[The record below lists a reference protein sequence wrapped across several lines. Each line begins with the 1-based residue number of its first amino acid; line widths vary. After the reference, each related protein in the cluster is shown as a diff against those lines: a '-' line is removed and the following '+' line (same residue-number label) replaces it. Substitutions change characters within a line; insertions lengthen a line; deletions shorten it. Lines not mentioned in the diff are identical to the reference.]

1 MSFKR
6 ILPLTLLALLLTAC
20 GTLTGIP
27 SHGGGK
33 RFAVEQ
39 ELVTASARAA
49 AKDMDLHHLQGR
61 RVALYVSTMGDQGS
75 GTLTGGRYSIDA
87 LIRGEYLN
95 TPDST
100 TRYTYPS
107 YTTTATTESDGL
119 TGNTSSTSLLNAP
132 SQSRTHTNHNNSRS
146 NIGLNLNG
154 MGDYRNE
161 TLTTN
166 PQDASFLSNIIH
178 TVFFLRGIEI
188 VPPQYAD
195 TDVFV
200 NVDVF
205 GTIRS
210 RTELHLYNAETLK
223 AQTKLEYFAID
234 RNSKALIIAPQSSSY
249 EAQYQE
255 QYALWMGP
263 YKTQKSIQT
272 ADKLMV
278 DFSDIQPY
286 GNTPTEATPAASI
299 STQGSLKTNEASF
312 NKTTTSETNLN
323 EAEPK
328 IAIPASPHN
337 EIIRKRQKQS

>member
-49 AKDMDLHHLQGR
+49 AKDMDLHRLQGR
-61 RVALYVSTMGDQGS
+61 RVALYISTMGDQGS
-75 GTLTGGRYSIDA
+75 GTITGGRYSIDA
-87 LIRGEYLN
+87 LIRGEYIN
-95 TPDST
+95 TPDAT
-100 TRYTYPS
+100 TRYTYPT

-119 TGNTSSTSLLNAP
+119 TGNTTSTSLLNAP
-132 SQSRTHTNHNNSRS
+132 SQSRTHTNRSNSRS

-166 PQDASFLSNIIH
+166 PQDASFLSNLIH

-234 RNSKALIIAPQSSSY
+234 RNSKALIIPPQSSSY
-249 EAQYQE
+249 EAKYQE

-263 YKTQKSIQT
+263 YKTQKSIKT

-286 GNTPTEATPAASI
+286 GNTVTETAAAAPTAP
-299 STQGSLKTNEASF
+299 QGSLKASETS
-312 NKTTTSETNLN
+312 KTTVS

-328 IAIPASPHN
+328 ISMPTSSTSPSN
-337 EIIRKRQKQS
+337 EIIRKRQGE

>member
-6 ILPLTLLALLLTAC
+6 ILPLTLLAILLTAC

-61 RVALYVSTMGDQGS
+61 RVALYISTMGDQGS

-100 TRYTYPS
+100 TRYTYPN

-132 SQSRTHTNHNNSRS
+132 SQSRTRTNHNNSRS

-223 AQTKLEYFAID
+223 AQTKLEYFAVD
-234 RNSKALIIAPQSSSY
+234 RHSKKLLIKPQTNAF
-249 EAQYQE
+249 EAAYKE
-255 QYALWMGP
+255 NYALWMGP
-263 YKTQKSIQT
+263 YKVSKNIKPTEG
-272 ADKLMV
+272 LMV
-278 DFSDIQPY
+278 DFSGIEPY
-286 GNTPTEATPAASI
+286 GGQTADTAPAVENRNSDTPPHS
-299 STQGSLKTNEASF
+299 
-312 NKTTTSETNLN
+312 SETV
-323 EAEPK
+323 
-328 IAIPASPHN
+328 
-337 EIIRKRQKQS
+337 RKRRQAQQGQ

>member
-1 MSFKR
+1 MHPKHIFPIALIS
-6 ILPLTLLALLLTAC
+6 LLLTAC

-39 ELVTASARAA
+39 ELVAASARAA
-49 AKDMDLHHLQGR
+49 AKDMDLQALQGR
-61 RVALYVSTMGDQGS
+61 KVALYIATMGDQGS
-75 GTLTGGRYSIDA
+75 GSLTGGRYSIDA
-87 LIRGEYLN
+87 LIRGEYAN
-95 TPDST
+95 SPA
-100 TRYTYPS
+100 TRTDYAYPR
-107 YTTTATTESDGL
+107 YETTAKTESGGLAGL
-119 TGNTSSTSLLNAP
+119 TTSLSTLNAP
-132 SQSRTHTNHNNSRS
+132 SSSRSRNDGAGSRS

-234 RNSKALIIAPQSSSY
+234 RNSKALIIPPQSSSY

-299 STQGSLKTNEASF
+299 STQGSLKTSEASF
-312 NKTTTSETNLN
+312 NKTTTSETSLN

>member
-61 RVALYVSTMGDQGS
+61 RVALYISTMGDQGS

-119 TGNTSSTSLLNAP
+119 TGNTTSTSLLNAP

-249 EAQYQE
+249 EAKYQE

-263 YKTQKSIQT
+263 YKTQKSIKT

-286 GNTPTEATPAASI
+286 GNTVTETAAAAPTAP
-299 STQGSLKTNEASF
+299 QGSLKASETS
-312 NKTTTSETNLN
+312 KTTVS

-328 IAIPASPHN
+328 ISMPTSSTSPSN
-337 EIIRKRQKQS
+337 EIIRKRQGE

>member
-100 TRYTYPS
+100 TRYTYHS

-312 NKTTTSETNLN
+312 NKTTTSETSLN

-328 IAIPASPHN
+328 IAIPASPRN
-337 EIIRKRQKQS
+337 EIIRKRQAQ

>member
-1 MSFKR
+1 MLQKL
-6 ILPLTLLALLLTAC
+6 LPLTLILFLTAC

-49 AKDMDLHHLQGR
+49 AKNMDLHHLQGR
-61 RVALYVSTMGDQGS
+61 RVALYISTMGDQGS
-75 GTLTGGRYSIDA
+75 GTITGGRYSIDA
-87 LIRGEYLN
+87 LIRGEYIN
-95 TPDST
+95 TPDAT

-119 TGNTSSTSLLNAP
+119 TGNTTSTSILNAP
-132 SQSRTHTNHNNSRS
+132 SQSRTHTNRSNSRS

-166 PQDASFLSNIIH
+166 PQDASFLSNLIH

-200 NVDVF
+200 NIDVF

-249 EAQYQE
+249 EAKYQE

-263 YKTQKSIQT
+263 YKTQKSIKT

-286 GNTPTEATPAASI
+286 GNASIETAPAAP
-299 STQGSLKTNEASF
+299 TAPKGSLKTSEASF
-312 NKTTTSETNLN
+312 NED
-323 EAEPK
+323 EPK
-328 IAIPASPHN
+328 ISLPAQQSN
-337 EIIRKRQKQS
+337 EIIRKRQEQS